1 MTHVRLATLFLF
13 AALGSACAGSATS
26 PSQSPAFTK
35 IDLTLGNGAAAA
47 IGNTLTVNYTGWLYD
62 ATKPDFKG
70 LQFDT
75 ANNFAFSLGTG
86 SVIQG
91 WDQGLQGM
99 NVGGL
104 RRLLIP
110 ASMAYGADRNGKI
123 PPNAAL
129 VFDIQ
134 LLSLQ

>member
-1 MTHVRLATLFLF
+1 VTRVRFISVLFIAFF
-13 AALGSACAGSATS
+13 ASACTNTATS

-35 IDLTLGNGAAAA
+35 TDLSLGTGAVAA

-62 ATKPDFKG
+62 PTKPDFKG

-75 ANNFAFSLGTG
+75 ANSFAFTLGTG
-86 SVIQG
+86 QVING

-134 LLSLQ
+134 LISVQ

>member
-1 MTHVRLATLFLF
+1 MTRVRLAPILLIATLVY
-13 AALGSACAGSATS
+13 ACAGSATS

-35 IDLTLGNGAAAA
+35 TDLVLGNGAAAVT
-47 IGNTLTVNYTGWLYD
+47 GNTLTVNYTGWLYD
-62 ATKPDFKG
+62 PTKPDFKG

-75 ANNFAFSLGTG
+75 ANSFSFALGTG
-86 SVIQG
+86 QVIEG

-104 RRLLIP
+104 RRLLVP
-110 ASMAYGADRNGKI
+110 SSMAYGANRNGKI

>member
-1 MTHVRLATLFLF
+1 MTRVRLATFLFLAVF
-13 AALGSACAGSATS
+13 SSACTGSATA

-35 IDLTLGNGAAAA
+35 TDLSLGSGAVAAL
-47 IGNTLTVNYTGWLYD
+47 GNTLTVNYSGWLYD
-62 ATKPDFKG
+62 PTKADFKG
-70 LQFDT
+70 LPFDS
-75 ANNFAFSLGTG
+75 ANSFSFVLGTG
-86 SVIQG
+86 QVIQG
-91 WDQGLQGM
+91 WDQGLLGM

-110 ASMAYGADRNGKI
+110 PSMAYGSNRNGKI

-134 LLSLQ
+134 LLTVQ

>member
-1 MTHVRLATLFLF
+1 MKHVRVASLLLV
-13 AALGSACAGSATS
+13 AALAFACTGSATS

-35 IDLTLGNGAAAA
+35 IDLSLGSGAVTAL
-47 IGNTLTVNYTGWLYD
+47 GNTLTVNYSGWLYD
-62 ATKPDFKG
+62 PTKQDFKG
-70 LQFDT
+70 LPFDS
-75 ANNFAFSLGTG
+75 ANNFSFTLGTG
-86 SVIQG
+86 QVIQG
-91 WDQGLQGM
+91 WDQGLLGM

-134 LLSLQ
+134 LLSVQ